1 MMRLIFAG
9 LVMLLIASP
18 ASAEPGLGQKVY
30 GAVLER
36 GVTELEA
43 RYGRLTGGTEAGS
56 DALTL
61 EAAHHFSNRFYGAV
75 LLETMRE
82 QGRTRTVGAV
92 AFEGIMHLGRIEPL
106 GIDAALYGEY
116 AFERHAPNTAE
127 TKLLLQH
134 RAGRFDGRLNLIAEK
149 SLQRGE
155 PVEFGYAVSA
165 DWTLV
170 GEMRAGGAAF
180 GSFDSNRHY
189 LGPVL
194 KTEFEHLPGRGEL
207 SLEGGYLFALANAR
221 NDSRGQAR
229 LLMEY
234 EFHF

>member
-1 MMRLIFAG
+1 MRLILAG
-9 LVMLLIASP
+9 LAALLIASSP
-18 ASAEPGLGQKVY
+18 ASAEPGLGEKVY

-36 GVTELEA
+36 GVTEVEA
-43 RYGRLTGGTEAGS
+43 RYGRLTGGAESGS

-75 LLETMRE
+75 LLETARE
-82 QGRTRTVGAV
+82 RGGARAVGAV

-106 GIDAALYGEY
+106 GIDAAIYGEY
-116 AFERHAPNTAE
+116 AFERHAANTAE

-134 RAGRFDGRLNLIAEK
+134 RGGRFDGRLNLIAEK
-149 SLQRGE
+149 TLQRGE
-155 PVEFGYAVSA
+155 AVEFGYAASV

-170 GEMRAGGAAF
+170 GEVRAGGAAF
-180 GSFDSNRHY
+180 GSFDTNRHY

-221 NDSRGQAR
+221 QDSRGQAR